1 MIIKDF
7 PKEFSTGLA
16 CSISLAYQQQIETT
30 AAGDELPPEIE
41 DSTKSL
47 IIGLLL
53 SGALNV
59 PYTPPPEP
67 VSTWELDGFY
77 YIYTKALQESY
88 AIDLDNFYQL
98 KFKVIPLDYNIDLEN
113 FYTIELHTPEEET

>member
-7 PKEFSTGLA
+7 PKEFSTGMA
-16 CSISLAYQQQIETT
+16 CSLSLAYQQQVETT

-41 DSTKSL
+41 DSVKSL

-88 AIDLDNFYQL
+88 DIDLLNFYKLAWKSIPTNYNIDLDNFYT
-98 KFKVIPLDYNIDLEN
+98 VEV
-113 FYTIELHTPEEET
+113 HTPEEET